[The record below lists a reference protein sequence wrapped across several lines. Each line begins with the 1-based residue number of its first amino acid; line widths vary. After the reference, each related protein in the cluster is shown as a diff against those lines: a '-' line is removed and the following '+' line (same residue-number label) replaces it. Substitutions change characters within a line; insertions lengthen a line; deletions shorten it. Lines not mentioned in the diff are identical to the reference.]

1 MAYTS
6 QLTER
11 QLKTYECI
19 IDFIKEF
26 GFAPTVRE
34 LCKKTGFTSTS
45 SIAGPLKA
53 LEKLGYIRR
62 YPTCPRA
69 ITVLK

>member
-6 QLTER
+6 QLTDR

-34 LCKKTGFTSTS
+34 LC
-45 SIAGPLKA
+45 
-53 LEKLGYIRR
+53 EKNRFYFYIF
-62 YPTCPRA
+62 YSWTFKG
-69 ITVLK
+69 T